1 MAKKCIPGLLCVENM
16 TLFLLIVVA
25 VFVGHMYYTQH
36 KQRSMAAASVNAI
49 PSTQV
54 IVVKEDG
61 DSSLQS
67 PPVNKAYMAPNQLPS
82 LSTRGVGGAYTQ
94 IGILTPTASGHNKG
108 QGHGGPT
115 ILSLMGRRCPTC
127 RSDKMQYYTMSE
139 GGVKLP
145 VSRNGKSC
153 TGEYGCDEIMNGDSV
168 YVEGY
173 SDTFKATVYESA
185 QFSYSPYV

>member
-25 VFVGHMYYTQH
+25 VFVAHMYYTQ
-36 KQRSMAAASVNAI
+36 QRHQEKAVAMKPAPA
-49 PSTQV
+49 QV
-54 IVVKEDG
+54 IVVKEG
-61 DSSLQS
+61 DDSAS
-67 PPVNKAYMAPNQLPS
+67 PPVNNSYMAPNQLPS
-82 LSTRGVGGAYTQ
+82 ISTRGVGGAYTQ
-94 IGILTPTASGHNKG
+94 IGILTPTSGGKG
-108 QGHGGPT
+108 QGHGHGPT

-153 TGEYGCDEIMNGDSV
+153 TGEYGCDEISNGDSV